1 MLILFN
7 YAKVKIDSDDD
18 LPLQKTLSMHNAV
31 ILIKSDFDKNHN
43 QYYYNTFLETFLC
56 QLAKS

>member
-18 LPLQKTLSMHNAV
+18 LPLQKTLSMHMLSYLLSQ
-31 ILIKSDFDKNHN
+31 ILIKITTSITITRF
-43 QYYYNTFLETFLC
+43 
-56 QLAKS
+56 